1 MDTEALG
8 GPSGGGNV
16 MPLKAPANDGS
27 MPVNVSSVR
36 GNESIINLNDEEFD
50 YQYDNNVKTKFD
62 ESEKIVNGLTLED
75 V

>member
-36 GNESIINLNDEEFD
+36 G
-50 YQYDNNVKTKFD
+50 
-62 ESEKIVNGLTLED
+62 
-75 V
+75 